1 MWRAGAQA
9 PEPLPEAL
17 TQMVEAERAFAARA
31 LVIGWKDAFL
41 EYFSPNAVGFA
52 EGKPGSAREQ
62 IAKNP
67 DPPKDL
73 QLIWEP
79 RYGDVSASGELG
91 YLTGP
96 VRNMRASREGGK
108 PRHSNYASVWKRQRD
123 GSFKVVMDV
132 GINTPSAVPFPAG
145 FTRAPHK
152 NRFTGDYDDST
163 PPLGTADELLNSA
176 LKTSQLRAYRPHLAE
191 GVRFHRQN
199 QLPIVG
205 RQAATKWLAS
215 QRPVSSADSR
225 SPKWRAPAISATPGA
240 PSPSRRRARSQPAV
254 AAQSQTVNVEAGFY
268 VRVWVRER
276 NGAVEGRARRAT
288 ITPLS
293 AREFSLRERTPRTVA
308 KRTKSALKANRQNI
322 KRREHNR
329 QMRSKLRTALK
340 AIRASLDAKDL
351 SGAKTAL
358 NKTVSIVDKMAT
370 KGIIHRNT
378 AGRYKSR
385 LSSRLVES

>member
-1 MWRAGAQA
+1 MRRAFIAAAIVTVAWSVSGQA
-9 PEPLPEAL
+9 PDPLPESL
-17 TQMVEAERAFAARA
+17 TQMIEAERAFAARA

-41 EYFSPNAVGFA
+41 EFFAPTAIGFA
-52 EGKPGSAREQ
+52 EGKPGLARDQ

-96 VRNMRASREGGK
+96 VRNIRASRDGGK

-132 GINTPSAVPFPAG
+132 GVNTPNAVPFAAG
-145 FTRAPHK
+145 FVRAPHK

-176 LKTSQLRAYRPHLAE
+176 LKTSASQAYRPTLAD

-199 QLPIVG
+199 QMPIVG
-205 RQAATKWLAS
+205 TQAATKWLAS
-215 QRPVSSADSR
+215 QRRFSSVDS
-225 SPKWRAPAISATPGA
+225 KFFEV
-240 PSPSRRRARSQPAV
+240 ARSGDLGYTWGTFTIAPTRTITARGRGD
-254 AAQSQTVNVEAGFY
+254 AQTVNVVAGFY

-276 NGAVEGRARRAT
+276 SGQWK
-288 ITPLS
+288 
-293 AREFSLRERTPRTVA
+293 VA
-308 KRTKSALKANRQNI
+308 
-322 KRREHNR
+322 
-329 QMRSKLRTALK
+329 
-340 AIRASLDAKDL
+340 LDVL
-351 SGAKTAL
+351 Q
-358 NKTVSIVDKMAT
+358 
-370 KGIIHRNT
+370 
-378 AGRYKSR
+378 
-385 LSSRLVES
+385 